1 MAAAFGVPFLG
12 RVPIEPAL
20 ARACEAGTRILPG
33 GSDVMRPIVDLVL
46 QQTGMQAAAEEA
58 AARAAMGREE

>member
-1 MAAAFGVPFLG
+1 MATAFGVPFLG

-20 ARACEAGTRILPG
+20 ARACEAGKRTLPG
-33 GSDVMRPIVDLVL
+33 GSDVMRPIVERVL

-58 AARAAMGREE
+58 ARAASRMDE